1 MDGPIDPAF
10 LRDSELFENQPGEV
24 IRAVLAQ
31 GQLLEFGPG
40 DIVCRQ
46 GEQGDRLF
54 VVKSGVLEVVA
65 APADGSEPTIVA
77 YLGTGEVI
85 GELALL
91 TGSPRSATVR
101 SPEHAELF
109 AVDKTVFF
117 DLMDVL
123 PAFSRNLSVVLARRL
138 ETTTLKV
145 PRSSGKQLQGNLK
158 YFDLATVMQTLI
170 SSHQTGALV
179 VSQDKRKVA
188 DIFFFRGNIAR
199 ARYRQLAGDDAVFQ
213 LFQSPVEGDFS
224 FTGRDVSEDEVRSET
239 SMPAISLL
247 MESVRLQD
255 ELPILQARAGDPRRV
270 FRHRTAQLAWEDPDT
285 MELAAAVWSRL
296 KKGASVED
304 LQRDI
309 PRSSYAIY
317 KTLVTLLEGGQV
329 VPDHS

>member
-1 MDGPIDPAF
+1 MDAIDPAF

-31 GQLLEFGPG
+31 GQLVEFGPG
-40 DIVCRQ
+40 EVVFRQ
-46 GEQGDRLF
+46 GDEGDRLF

-65 APADGSEPTIVA
+65 APTDGSEPVVVA

-109 AVDKTVFF
+109 VVDKAVFF
-117 DLMDVL
+117 DLMDIL
-123 PAFSRNLSVVLARRL
+123 PAFSRNLCVVLAKRL
-138 ETTTLKV
+138 ETTTLKA
-145 PRSSGKQLQGNLK
+145 PRASGKQLQGNLK

-170 SSHQTGALV
+170 SSHQTGALLV
-179 VSQDKRKVA
+179 TQDKHKVA
-188 DIFFFRGNIAR
+188 EIFFFRGNIAR

-224 FTGRDVSEDEVRSET
+224 FTGRDVREEEVQSEV

-247 MESVRLQD
+247 MESVRMQD
-255 ELPILQARAGDPRRV
+255 ELPMLRERLPDDGRV
-270 FRHRTAQLAWEDPDT
+270 FRQKAAQLAWEEPESI
-285 MELAAAVWSRL
+285 ELAASIWSRL
-296 KKGASVED
+296 KKGASLAE
-304 LQRDI
+304 LLRDV
-309 PRSSYAIY
+309 PRSTYSIY
-317 KTLVTLLEGGQV
+317 KTVATLLDAGQI
-329 VPDHS
+329 H